1 MWYIHVVCIKNLHI
15 FLKKKKKHYFIPS
28 SMHGSGV
35 SRFTITFF
43 HKILSFRK
51 YTQKGAN
58 FTNGVRSTEH
68 LPPS

>member
-1 MWYIHVVCIKNLHI
+1 
-15 FLKKKKKHYFIPS
+15 
-28 SMHGSGV
+28 MHGSGV